1 MKRVRLMLLSFAAI
15 SALLICVVL
24 FLFLRGAHAVY
35 NGQRVTR
42 KTQWYAYSM
51 QLPIPVRRA
60 AIYYAYQ
67 GADGARVREGPSVEN
82 YRNGNLRTESY
93 FLHGQV
99 EGKESDFNEYGIEM
113 FRFYWAQGKMVR
125 EVRCPCVDA

>member
-1 MKRVRLMLLSFAAI
+1 
-15 SALLICVVL
+15 L
-24 FLFLRGAHAVY
+24 FLLLHGSRAVY

-42 KTQWYAYSM
+42 KTQWYVYSL
-51 QLPIPVRRA
+51 QLPIPVGRA

-67 GADGARVREGPSVEN
+67 NADGAWIREGPSVEY
-82 YRNGNLRTESY
+82 YRNGNPRTKSY

-125 EVRCPCVDA
+125 ELRCPCVDP